1 MSECKHKWIVI
12 MKNSGLVHCEH
23 CATCHTLKDSKEITS
38 LQFINE
44 SLQQQLT
51 KSEERV
57 KELEGAIV
65 KHCTASCI
73 DIDGDDNKLKWYLEV
88 NKQD

>member
-1 MSECKHKWIVI
+1 MSDLDLASSI
-12 MKNSGLVHCEH
+12 EH
-23 CATCHTLKDSKEITS
+23 CQSLLFFSEDDNVSEAYRRLDDILKEA
-38 LQFINE
+38 E